1 VMEYVDG
8 GTVADLILEGPLE
21 LEQATTIIDQ
31 MLQAFEA
38 AHSVGIVHRDI
49 KPANVMLTQSGVVK
63 VTDFGLAKRYRE
75 GEVTQATV
83 TQGIAGTLYYM
94 SPEQVQGRKDLD
106 HRSDIFAIGV
116 TIYRMLA
123 GRLPIER
130 ESGEF
135 AVMRAIV
142 ETEWPPPSTY
152 NPDLSPAVDA
162 FVMRA
167 LAKDPEARYQ
177 SVREMRL
184 ALSKLAEAPEE
195 EEEEQEPTTARPA
208 WLVPALSV
216 LGVALV
222 AVVLGLLLR
231 PESEIITDDVPEP
244 PVTTGVVRFV
254 GVPADARIRIND
266 RSVQPGEDVELEAGP
281 ANVVIEKDGFYT
293 WTRRVEIEP
302 GETESLIVDLEPEAD
317 FPPPPTSGAI
327 RLTGVPADATVRIDG
342 ERVNHLEDIAWR
354 VGQARV
360 VVEKDGFRPWSRE
373 VQVRSGEV
381 QSLQVALERIE
392 ENIAP
397 TTVALTL
404 TPPPGGSVTL
414 AGGQALRDRKSVV

>member
-123 GRLPIER
+123 GRLPIEK

-142 ETEWPPPSTY
+142 ESEWPPPSTY

-184 ALSKLAEAPEE
+184 ALSKLAEEPEE
-195 EEEEQEPTTARPA
+195 KEQAQEPTTARPA
-208 WLVPALSV
+208 WLVPALSL

-222 AVVLGLLLR
+222 AVVLYLLLR
-231 PESEIITDDVPEP
+231 PEPEIITVPDPP

-266 RSVQPGEDVELEAGP
+266 RSV
-281 ANVVIEKDGFYT
+281 
-293 WTRRVEIEP
+293 
-302 GETESLIVDLEPEAD
+302 
-317 FPPPPTSGAI
+317 
-327 RLTGVPADATVRIDG
+327 
-342 ERVNHLEDIAWR
+342 
-354 VGQARV
+354 
-360 VVEKDGFRPWSRE
+360 
-373 VQVRSGEV
+373 
-381 QSLQVALERIE
+381 
-392 ENIAP
+392 
-397 TTVALTL
+397 
-404 TPPPGGSVTL
+404 PPG
-414 AGGQALRDRKSVV
+414 